1 MAALD
6 VTKGG
11 SQDDADGG
19 VVNWWRP
26 REPSTCRSFAIAWFP
41 GRSSGMARLEAASST
56 LELRDQRRSNVA
68 MCPSLC
74 VCVGMVAELELGHL
88 TPIMR
93 LRTTVPAVWATQVTY
108 LVNPMCLTAATSAS
122 ECHPAI
128 RTIPRRGGVLHRK
141 GDRDVGR
148 NAFLVRSFVL

>member
-1 MAALD
+1 MPPCDDKMRALG
-6 VTKGG
+6 VAKGG
-11 SQDDADGG
+11 CPGDADGG

-41 GRSSGMARLEAASST
+41 GRSSGMVELLAASSI
-56 LELRDQRRSNVA
+56 LDLRIERRGNVA

-93 LRTTVPAVWATQVTY
+93 LRT
-108 LVNPMCLTAATSAS
+108 SS
-122 ECHPAI
+122 
-128 RTIPRRGGVLHRK
+128 GGL
-141 GDRDVGR
+141 GLLG
-148 NAFLVRSFVL
+148 

>member
-1 MAALD
+1 MGALD

-11 SQDDADGG
+11 CQDDADGG

-26 REPSTCRSFAIAWFP
+26 REPPTCLPFAIGWRP
-41 GRSSGMARLEAASST
+41 GRSSGMVELLAASSI
-56 LELRDQRRSNVA
+56 LDLRIERRGNVA

-88 TPIMR
+88 TPIK
-93 LRTTVPAVWATQVTY
+93 LPGSSSSGPATAVWATRVTY
-108 LVNPMCLTAATSAS
+108 LVHPGCLTAVMSAF

-128 RTIPRRGGVLHRK
+128 RTIPRGGPTSE
-141 GDRDVGR
+141 GGP
-148 NAFLVRSFVL
+148 